1 MTAPGLGKLRTR
13 ETSEGSSA
21 RFHGWALGHYEEGWR
36 KEEQKPGLPGA
47 SCRAQGPGPGKVR
60 EGANY
65 RCCSRWTRDPLLLLP
80 LPLPLAAAAAAAAAA
95 ARYLPMCLLQSGGGG
110 RGCSARHVT
119 STSWAKEE
127 PLQVAR
133 PRLVI
138 NPPTERVALTNQ
150 PPVMPSRLGQHG

>member
-1 MTAPGLGKLRTR
+1 MHKI
-13 ETSEGSSA
+13 E
-21 RFHGWALGHYEEGWR
+21 
-36 KEEQKPGLPGA
+36 
-47 SCRAQGPGPGKVR
+47 
-60 EGANY
+60 N